1 MRLSADYRHK
11 STPFEKN
18 VNCMFQEG
26 VLKKRGCGVHLQV
39 LRTRLIRELKICI

>member
-26 VLKKRGCGVHLQV
+26 RVEKRGRLVHLQV
-39 LRTRLIRELKICI
+39 LTLRQS